1 MVGPGRGRLPSAPG
15 PTVLCVSALI
25 VTTLATAVVVG
36 AGGSLSNGAHV
47 ALIAIA
53 CAAYLALI
61 TRRAPSGLSI
71 KLVGAAVAL
80 QTVVALARPP
90 GATEDLWWYA
100 IYGRILAVYHASP
113 YTHVAVQYPHDPLLA
128 LVGHTWRHT
137 PSVYGPAFT
146 ALSGVASVALST
158 SVLGTR
164 LFYQGLAAA
173 ALVTACV
180 VVWRRTRSADAIAF
194 FALSPFTA
202 LYLVNGGRN
211 DILVGVALLGAV
223 VLAQRQHP
231 TAAGVVGGLGALVK
245 LTGMVGVVALVVSLV
260 VRGERGAA
268 RRIGIAAGLTVV
280 GAYAL
285 AGTSAI
291 LTPMDTAGSLYSRES
306 IWRLVPM
313 VLGRALPT
321 TQVALAAV
329 GLVVCWVLLRSARS
343 GAEVAVPATLTAL
356 TLGAAYTMSGY
367 VGWALPTA
375 ALQHRGRVARIAAYQ
390 GVVLVMAYEIVRQP
404 VPGALGADLHQLAVV
419 GGPLIVLGLL
429 AALVVG
435 ARSSSDDVQ
444 PCALE
449 PAAAVTRAPIARAL
463 VVVPTLDEAENI
475 ERLLRGIRRAA
486 PTVDVLVVD
495 DASPDGTADLAER
508 LGRSLGAIAVERRE
522 GEPGLG
528 AAYRD
533 GFRHA
538 LTHGYDAVIE
548 MDADLSHDPATLP
561 ALVAALD
568 AGADLAIGTRYID
581 GGATPGWPWRRRMLS
596 RVGGEYARLLLHL
609 PAHDPTSGFR
619 AFRTQLL
626 RACELDTVGA
636 QGFAFQLE
644 MLHRATR
651 LGARVVE
658 VPIVFHD
665 RTAGESKLSGA
676 IAQEALRMVN
686 ALRRHPWQ
694 PPSRPVL
701 GT

>member
-1 MVGPGRGRLPSAPG
+1 M
-15 PTVLCVSALI
+15 
-25 VTTLATAVVVG
+25 
-36 AGGSLSNGAHV
+36 
-47 ALIAIA
+47 
-53 CAAYLALI
+53 
-61 TRRAPSGLSI
+61 
-71 KLVGAAVAL
+71 
-80 QTVVALARPP
+80 
-90 GATEDLWWYA
+90 
-100 IYGRILAVYHASP
+100 
-113 YTHVAVQYPHDPLLA
+113 
-128 LVGHTWRHT
+128 
-137 PSVYGPAFT
+137 
-146 ALSGVASVALST
+146 
-158 SVLGTR
+158 
-164 LFYQGLAAA
+164 
-173 ALVTACV
+173 
-180 VVWRRTRSADAIAF
+180 
-194 FALSPFTA
+194 
-202 LYLVNGGRN
+202 
-211 DILVGVALLGAV
+211 
-223 VLAQRQHP
+223 
-231 TAAGVVGGLGALVK
+231 
-245 LTGMVGVVALVVSLV
+245 
-260 VRGERGAA
+260 
-268 RRIGIAAGLTVV
+268 
-280 GAYAL
+280 
-285 AGTSAI
+285 
-291 LTPMDTAGSLYSRES
+291 
-306 IWRLVPM
+306 
-313 VLGRALPT
+313 
-321 TQVALAAV
+321 V

-343 GAEVAVPATLTAL
+343 GPEIAVPATLTAL
-356 TLGAAYTMSGY
+356 TLGAAYTLSGY

-404 VPGALGADLHQLAVV
+404 VPGAFGADLHQLAVV
-419 GGPLIVLGLL
+419 GGPLIVVGLL
-429 AALVVG
+429 VALVVG
-435 ARSSSDDVQ
+435 AAVAPDHRGAACARRRTIRRSRAD
-444 PCALE
+444 L
-449 PAAAVTRAPIARAL
+449 RAPAWSSPRW
-463 VVVPTLDEAENI
+463 T
-475 ERLLRGIRRAA
+475 RRRTSSGLLRGIRRAA

-508 LGRSLGAIAVERRE
+508 LGRSLGAITVERRH

-533 GFRHA
+533 GFRYGLA
-538 LTHGYDAVIE
+538 HGYDAVIE
-548 MDADLSHDPATLP
+548 MDADLSHDPVTLP

-596 RVGGEYARLLLHL
+596 RVGGEYTRLLLHL